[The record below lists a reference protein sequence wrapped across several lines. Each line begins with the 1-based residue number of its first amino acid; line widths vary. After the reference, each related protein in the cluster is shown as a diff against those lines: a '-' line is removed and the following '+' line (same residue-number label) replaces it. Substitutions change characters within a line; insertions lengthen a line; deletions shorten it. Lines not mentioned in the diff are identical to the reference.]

1 MNIFHNNILKKKL
14 EFIKLFLITLLIF
27 FFDIKFLLF
36 SVLVDLRIF
45 SLLLFLIMIYE
56 MQNFKKLNS
65 FIYIPLSI
73 FILFIL
79 HYFLNI
85 VINNIP
91 INIYSITKII
101 SFILISISIY
111 YYKEFILKNFNKII
125 NLFLVIFFMILIIF
139 NTISLFNNNF
149 SINCFF
155 GCFSIN
161 RFLFLEN
168 SHLAYISPLIIFYYI
183 SNSLR
188 KENFKFFLLLLFFLI
203 SLIKNQSTTLLISN
217 ILISFFLLIFYSKYL
232 DKIKIISFLCI
243 FIISLIFIFN
253 SSNNQKHQH
262 VEKINDFINV
272 PLKNDFINVPLKK
285 ESPKNLSSGVY
296 FFNSKIA
303 FNSLF
308 DMPFGWGLFNY
319 QFAHHKYSRLIESEI
334 EGSSWLNNNDG
345 SNILFKAIVELG
357 IFSFLLWVSFF
368 FFLFNKKIDFRYK
381 LLIAPPIITQV
392 LIRGSGFFNGGFIIF
407 LILYLYLLLKKN

>member
-27 FFDIKFLLF
+27 FFDIKFQIF

-56 MQNFKKLNS
+56 MQNFKKLNC

-73 FILFIL
+73 LILFIL

-85 VINNIP
+85 VVNNIP

-101 SFILISISIY
+101 SFILISICIY

-125 NLFLVIFFMILIIF
+125 NLFLVFFFMILIIF

-183 SNSLR
+183 PNSLK

-217 ILISFFLLIFYSKYL
+217 ILISFFLLLFYSKYL
-232 DKIKIISFLCI
+232 DKIKKISFLCI
-243 FIISLIFIFN
+243 FIISAIFIFD
-253 SSNNQKHQH
+253 SSNKPKDDTHEQ
-262 VEKINDFINV
+262 KINDFKNV
-272 PLKNDFINVPLKK
+272 FLTK
-285 ESPKNLSSGVY
+285 ESPKNLSSDVY

-319 QFAHHKYSRLIESEI
+319 QFAHHKYSRLIESGI

-345 SNILFKAIVELG
+345 SNILFKSTVELG
-357 IFSFLLWVSFF
+357 IFSFLLWVSFL
-368 FFLFNKKIDFRYK
+368 FFLFNKKINFRHK

-392 LIRGSGFFNGGFIIF
+392 LIRGSGFFNGGFIVF

>member
-27 FFDIKFLLF
+27 FFDIKFLIF

-56 MQNFKKLNS
+56 IQNFNKLNS
-65 FIYIPLSI
+65 LIYISLSI
-73 FILFIL
+73 FTLLIL

-85 VINNIP
+85 IVNNIP

-101 SFILISISIY
+101 SFILISTSIY

-125 NLFLVIFFMILIIF
+125 NIFLVIFFMILVIF
-139 NTISLFNNNF
+139 NTISLFNDNF

-155 GCFSIN
+155 GCFRVN

-168 SHLAYISPLIIFYYI
+168 SHLAYISSLIIFYYI
-183 SNSLR
+183 FNSLK
-188 KENFKFFLLLLFFLI
+188 KENIKFFLPLLFFLI
-203 SLIKNQSTTLLISN
+203 SLIKNQSTTLLVSN
-217 ILISFFLLIFYSKYL
+217 ILISFFLLTFYSKYL
-232 DKIKIISFLCI
+232 DKIKKISFVCI
-243 FIISLIFIFN
+243 FIISTIFIFD
-253 SSNNQKHQH
+253 SSNKPKYDTHEQ
-262 VEKINDFINV
+262 KINDFINV
-272 PLKNDFINVPLKK
+272 ITIE
-285 ESPKNLSSGVY
+285 ESTKNLSSAVY

-303 FNSLF
+303 FNSLL

-319 QFAHHKYSRLIESEI
+319 QFAHQKYSRLVESGI

-345 SNILFKAIVELG
+345 SNILFKATVEFG
-357 IFSFLLWVSFF
+357 IFSFLLWLSFL

-392 LIRGSGFFNGGFIIF
+392 LIRGSGFFNGGFIVF